1 VSEVEDV
8 STTVPERQSADTAKE
23 GPRERITRY
32 LASLPERTAR
42 ASAALVGGAVYETS
56 NVALPRA
63 IRQSK
68 LYQVTIDRLLR
79 ILIEWVGDV
88 RGVYDNEET
97 SVQELAARKAAGN
110 IIELGSIVAVGWSP
124 LWLLAAASDLVGGSK
139 AYLRALVDE
148 LQRSGYLSAGADVTS
163 YEDLLTRLETGSGV
177 LADVIDVP
185 PMTLRD
191 ARASLSQLSQQVS
204 DLPSAEELAALF
216 QDLQDVARSEG
227 RSPVDVSSAL
237 AAAAA
242 RAGVALGSAHVFDF
256 YREALGAIRDEG
268 LLRFLRRTATPYV
281 ARAGRHFDPR
291 ASTFTERYLR
301 RARERRQARQV

>member
-1 VSEVEDV
+1 MSEVERAERAAERER
-8 STTVPERQSADTAKE
+8 SETV

-42 ASAALVGGAVYETS
+42 AGAALVGGAVYETS

-63 IRQSK
+63 VRQSK
-68 LYQVTIDRLLR
+68 LYQVTVDRLLR

-88 RGVYDNEET
+88 HGVYDTQET
-97 SVQELAARKAAGN
+97 PVQELAARKAAGN
-110 IIELGSIVAVGWSP
+110 IIELGSIFAVGWSP

-139 AYLRALVDE
+139 AYLRALVAE

-177 LADVIDVP
+177 LADAIDVP

-191 ARASLSQLSQQVS
+191 ARASLERLSQQVS
-204 DLPSAEELAALF
+204 DLPAPEELASLF
-216 QDLQDVARSEG
+216 QDLQDVARREG
-227 RSPVDVSSAL
+227 RSPVDLSAAL

-242 RAGVALGSAHVFDF
+242 RAGVALGSAHVFHF
-256 YREALGAIRDEG
+256 YRDALGAIRDEG
-268 LLRFLRRTATPYV
+268 LLHFLRRIATPYLS
-281 ARAGRHFDPR
+281 RAGRHFDPR
-291 ASTFTERYLR
+291 ASTFTERYLH
-301 RARERRQARQV
+301 RARERRQARQR